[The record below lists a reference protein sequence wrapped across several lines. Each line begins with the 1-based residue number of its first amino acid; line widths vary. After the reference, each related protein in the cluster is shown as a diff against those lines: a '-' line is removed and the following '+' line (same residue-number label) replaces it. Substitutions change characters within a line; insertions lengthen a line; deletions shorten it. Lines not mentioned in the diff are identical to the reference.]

1 MEKNRSLLL
10 KMVLSIGLPTVI
22 VFALMIGILLY
33 TGNAQSVV
41 WITGGIG
48 LVIMMGVII
57 LASKGISTKINDL
70 TEVASR
76 LAIGDTAIEQN
87 RSIQNSRD
95 RLGELSLAIASIAEN
110 MKIQSIVTEKMAD
123 GDLAIDIQPI
133 SEKDLIGKNLIII
146 RDSIK
151 RVETDT
157 AMLSDLTGRGIF
169 NKKGNAIGITGNY
182 KKIIENVNQTI
193 DNADNKIFWYESM
206 LDAIPNPILVADLDV
221 KWAFINKI
229 LEGKLQAAG
238 IIKDRESVY
247 GTDCCEF
254 NIAVCNSKE
263 CTDACAIY
271 QLISKGITE
280 MKFEFEGSYNQ
291 KNTNYVKNRKG
302 ENIGY
307 IEMSSDLTSVMSGSV
322 YTNKEVTRLK
332 KNLLRLAEGDLEF
345 DTNIAEANEYT
356 IELHDQFTEIG
367 ENLNH
372 VKSSISQ
379 LIEDATKIT
388 TAAIEGKLDT
398 RVDETKFN
406 GSWKTLIGGMNN
418 FLEEIARPTREIAD
432 VMNKMSIGNLQVNVN
447 GEYKGEFD
455 ELKQSVNNTAGNLN
469 MVVSK
474 ISEVTKNIA
483 NEDLDIESVEIW
495 QNDFAD
501 VSHALN
507 KIIETLNSL
516 IGNIN
521 DAAKQVTAGS
531 NQVSDASQALAQGS
545 TEQASS
551 VQELSA
557 SIAEIA
563 DQTKQNAMNANK
575 AKDLTTD
582 VQEYATK
589 GNAQMAEMQNS
600 MTEINKSSSDISK
613 IIKVIDDIA
622 FQTNILA
629 LNAAVEAARA
639 GQHGKGFAVV
649 AEEVRTLAARSA
661 EAAKETSGLIEG
673 SIEKVKD
680 GTKIADETAA
690 ALNEIVEGIVKV
702 TDLVGNIAEDS
713 NEQASGIAQVNMG
726 IEQVAQVVQNNSATA
741 EQSAAASEELSGQA
755 EMLKEMI
762 GQFQLRK

>member
-1 MEKNRSLLL
+1 MI
-10 KMVLSIGLPTVI
+10 LSIGLPTVI
-22 VFALMIGILLY
+22 VFALMVGTLLFAE
-33 TGNAQSVV
+33 NARSVV

-48 LVIMMGVII
+48 LVIIMGVII
-57 LASKGISTKINDL
+57 LASKKTSNIINGL
-70 TEVASR
+70 AEVTSR
-76 LAIGDTAIEQN
+76 LATGDTDVDIN
-87 RSIQNSRD
+87 IQNSND
-95 RLGELSLAIASIAEN
+95 QLGELSLAIATVAEN
-110 MKIQSIVTEKMAD
+110 IKTHSIVAKKMAD
-123 GDLAIDIQPI
+123 GVLSVEIQPN
-133 SEKDLIGKNLIII
+133 SEKDLLGKSLLTI
-146 RDSIK
+146 RDAVK
-151 RVETDT
+151 QLETET
-157 AMLSDLTGRGIF
+157 AMAADSAKSGNFDKRGSSKAF
-169 NKKGNAIGITGNY
+169 SGDY
-182 KKIIENVNQTI
+182 KTVIENVNQT
-193 DNADNKIFWYESM
+193 M
-206 LDAIPNPILVADLDV
+206 DAIVDKMELYLAIVDALPYRVTTMNKDKKIIFVNKTLEDLMILTGTAE
-221 KWAFINKI
+221 N
-229 LEGKLQAAG
+229 
-238 IIKDRESVY
+238 RE
-247 GTDCCEF
+247 
-254 NIAVCNSKE
+254 
-263 CTDACAIY
+263 AIY
-271 QLISKGITE
+271 GVDCNTCNLEMCNTENCGIRRLHEKGLSE
-280 MKFEFEGSYNQ
+280 YPFEFM
-291 KNTNYVKNRKG
+291 NRYYRMDTVDMKDKSG
-302 ENIGY
+302 DLIGFVE
-307 IEMSSDLTSVMSGSV
+307 ISHDTTPTMSVNV
-322 YTNKEVTRLK
+322 YTEREVKRLAS
-332 KNLLRLAEGDLEF
+332 NLLNLADGNLDF
-345 DTNIAEANEYT
+345 DTNIAEVGEYT
-356 IELHDQFTEIG
+356 VEINDEFKEIEMSLG
-367 ENLNH
+367 L
-372 VKSSISQ
+372 VKKSIAI
-379 LIEDATKIT
+379 LIENVTALS
-388 TAAIEGKLDT
+388 TAAIEGKLDKKA
-398 RVDETKFN
+398 DETKFN
-406 GSWKTLIGGMNN
+406 GSWKTLISGMNN
-418 FLEEIARPTREIAD
+418 ILEETARPIREIAD
-432 VMNKMSIGNLQVNVN
+432 VMNKMSSGNLQVTVK

-455 ELKQSVNNTAGNLN
+455 DLKQSVNKTATNLN

-474 ISEVTKNIA
+474 ISEVTGNIA
-483 NEDLDIESVEIW
+483 DGNFDIESVIIW

-507 KIIETLNSL
+507 KIVETLNSL
-516 IGNIN
+516 VGNIN
-521 DAAKQVTAGS
+521 DAAEQVTVGS

-563 DQTKQNAMNANK
+563 DQTKQNAINANK

-582 VQEYATK
+582 VQEYAAK

-600 MTEINKSSSDISK
+600 MAEINKSSSAISK

-680 GTKIADETAA
+680 GTNIADETAA

-741 EQSAAASEELSGQA
+741 EQSAAASEELSGQS